1 MKQQLRHYEN
11 SVMETI
17 SPGRHYLQCLWA
29 ISKGEEFA
37 KAYESKTASYCC
49 GGIVYIAK
57 VARADITKAL

>member
-1 MKQQLRHYEN
+1 
-11 SVMETI
+11 METI